1 MLLVPSESKDN
12 DEWNV
17 YSVLENRFLPSK
29 LVFPPY
35 DRPFSGSSEGWILTL
50 DEDSVVTLYKP
61 FAEKNEE
68 KIIHLPPLFSEAE
81 AQLYADV
88 RQFRVKKM
96 TTFTPNP
103 VTKPNDL
110 IIVVI
115 CGEFRTL
122 AFIRPAKDSTWT
134 FLRIRVKLNES
145 LGYHT
150 SFDDVVYYRDK
161 FYALTIRG
169 GVLASFNINDSFAFD
184 IKSVTDGISSD
195 IEEENEEVVVVEE
208 DDVEVNEE
216 EEDVEVVEE
225 EVVVVEEEEEE
236 VEEGVEV
243 VVEEGVEVVV
253 EEEEEEEEEED
264 DDDDEFG
271 YYYYKRYLVESS
283 GGDLLQVKR
292 YRQWNNNRVTVFFR
306 IFKLSSDL
314 SRWVE
319 MKTLGEDSLFL
330 GDNSSISVLASRY
343 VGCQKNCIYFTHDK
357 DVTGYSRHG
366 PWDLG
371 VYDLE
376 SGLCT
381 RGFNI
386 DAALI
391 TKMVGRS
398 PIWVLP
404 TF

>member
-29 LVFPPY
+29 LVFSPY

-68 KIIHLPPLFSEAE
+68 NIIHLPPLFSEAD

-88 RQFRVKKM
+88 REFRIMKM

-103 VTKPNDL
+103 VTKTNDL

-115 CGEFRTL
+115 CGEFHTL

-150 SFDDVVYYRDK
+150 SFEDVVYYRDK

-169 GVLASFNINDSFAFD
+169 GVLASFNINDSFEFD

-216 EEDVEVVEE
+216 EEEDVEVVEE
-225 EVVVVEEEEEE
+225 DVEVVVVEEDDIEVNEE
-236 VEEGVEV
+236 EEGVEV
-243 VVEEGVEVVV
+243 II
-253 EEEEEEEEEED
+253 EEEEEEED
-264 DDDDEFG
+264 DDDDEFA

-292 YRQWNNNRVTVFFR
+292 YRQWNNNHVTVFFR
-306 IFKLSSDL
+306 VFKLSADL

-330 GDNSSISVLASRY
+330 GDNSSISVLASKY
-343 VGCQKNCIYFTHDK
+343 VGCPKNCIYFTHDK
-357 DVTGYSRHG
+357 DVTSYSRHG

-391 TKMVGRS
+391 AKMVGRS

>member
-68 KIIHLPPLFSEAE
+68 SIIHLPPLFSEAD

-88 RQFRVKKM
+88 REFRIKKM
-96 TTFTPNP
+96 TT
-103 VTKPNDL
+103 
-110 IIVVI
+110 
-115 CGEFRTL
+115 
-122 AFIRPAKDSTWT
+122 
-134 FLRIRVKLNES
+134 
-145 LGYHT
+145 
-150 SFDDVVYYRDK
+150 
-161 FYALTIRG
+161 
-169 GVLASFNINDSFAFD
+169 
-184 IKSVTDGISSD
+184 
-195 IEEENEEVVVVEE
+195 
-208 DDVEVNEE
+208 
-216 EEDVEVVEE
+216 
-225 EVVVVEEEEEE
+225 
-236 VEEGVEV
+236 
-243 VVEEGVEVVV
+243 
-253 EEEEEEEEEED
+253 
-264 DDDDEFG
+264 
-271 YYYYKRYLVESS
+271 
-283 GGDLLQVKR
+283 
-292 YRQWNNNRVTVFFR
+292 
-306 IFKLSSDL
+306 
-314 SRWVE
+314 
-319 MKTLGEDSLFL
+319 
-330 GDNSSISVLASRY
+330 
-343 VGCQKNCIYFTHDK
+343 
-357 DVTGYSRHG
+357 RHG

-391 TKMVGRS
+391 AKMVGRS